1 MIGGEVRLIPHTRIP
16 SLDSKLILISERV
29 NGRLQMASVSKVSI
43 LDYFNI
49 VFEGENGKIE
59 SNCKACGT
67 RIQAKRSVTSNF
79 VTHLK
84 RKHPTMY
91 DDFVKRKD
99 MKREGYSSGSLHSF
113 TTNGGNTRYTLPISK
128 GAGGGGGAGGG
139 VGGMG
144 GLEGAAGGVSGGGL
158 TKFDRHDPRQVMIS
172 EAIAKMIVR
181 DLQPVSIVEN
191 QGFRELLQLLE
202 PRYSPEPQQ
211 YIQSQLLP
219 AYAYQAQL
227 ATRQALASA
236 HSLSLSLD
244 LWRGSSG
251 ATSGYLGVT
260 CHFLASDWQMHSALL
275 ACLPLTG
282 GSSGSR
288 VLADFDEVCHSHGVS
303 GRAFRVVADPC
314 PRMTATSVRSCCLP
328 GFLVPP
334 GQDGDDKEAMN
345 NGTEA
350 ELGIRNG
357 HGNDGE
363 EEDWEN
369 SWEQGL
375 GVSRVDCFSRSLEQC
390 VRDGL
395 RSCPQISSMLAK
407 AACFYHYITTA
418 VPPEKLSQ
426 VFDGL
431 VIGRLGNIPD
441 AARDWAAQLKVL
453 RRLLDSVEFLEEMSG
468 PGELAL
474 GSTERVLLMEFT
486 DTLEPFTEAW
496 DMVYGDR
503 QTDIP
508 ADRHVSISLALPC
521 VLGIRKHL
529 SETTTPHCPGL
540 LLGLSQAVERLL
552 VPILENPLYITATTL
567 DPQFKLTWSSN
578 PEWHRQVVIE
588 ELSKQSTAPSPVD
601 LNTDL
606 HPQSQVLPVP
616 AQSPISAL
624 SRPCKLFS
632 FIKQRPTTQAKS
644 LEQELAVYL
653 HEEPTDE
660 EALHYWRRKAI
671 DFPLLAQV
679 AKRAFTIPACGTT
692 VESIF
697 TTAERLLLPERG
709 RVLPKNL
716 ETLIY
721 LKANYRLLWT

>member
-1 MIGGEVRLIPHTRIP
+1 
-16 SLDSKLILISERV
+16 
-29 NGRLQMASVSKVSI
+29 MASVSKVSI

-84 RKHPTMY
+84 RKHQAMY

-113 TTNGGNTRYTLPISK
+113 TTNGGNTRYTLPIST
-128 GAGGGGGAGGG
+128 GVGGGGGGGGGGGAAG

-144 GLEGAAGGVSGGGL
+144 TLEGGVGGGSGGGV
-158 TKFDRHDPRQVMIS
+158 TKFDRHDPRQVLIS
-172 EAIAKMIVR
+172 EAIAKMVVR
-181 DLQPVSIVEN
+181 DLQPVSTVEN

-202 PRYSPEPQQ
+202 PRYTPEPKH
-211 YIQSQLLP
+211 YIRSQLLP

-236 HSLSLSLD
+236 HALSLSLD
-244 LWRGSSG
+244 LWRGLSG
-251 ATSGYLGVT
+251 ATSGYLAVT
-260 CHFLASDWQMHSALL
+260 CHFLTSDWQMRSALL

-282 GSSGSR
+282 GSSGNR
-288 VLADFDEVCHSHGVS
+288 VLSDFDEVCHSHGVS
-303 GRAFRVVADPC
+303 GRAFRVVADPHLAT
-314 PRMTATSVRSCCLP
+314 TAVKPCCLP
-328 GFLVPP
+328 GFRISPP
-334 GQDGDDKEAMN
+334 LANGHDGDEEEEADSGN
-345 NGTEA
+345 DVVQ
-350 ELGIRNG
+350 GIRNG
-357 HGNDGE
+357 HGDGGE
-363 EEDWEN
+363 EGELED
-369 SWEQGL
+369 SWEQCF

-390 VRDGL
+390 VREGL
-395 RSCPQISSMLAK
+395 RSCPQLSSTLAK
-407 AACFYHYITTA
+407 AACFYNYITSA

-426 VFDGL
+426 VFDAPGL
-431 VIGRLGNIPD
+431 MMGGRGNISD
-441 AARDWAAQLKVL
+441 AARDWAVQLKVL
-453 RRLLDSVEFLEEMSG
+453 RRLLDSVEFLEELSG
-468 PGELAL
+468 PGELSL
-474 GSTERVLLMEFT
+474 DSTERAQLRELA

-496 DMVYGDR
+496 DMVHGER
-503 QTDIP
+503 QADIP
-508 ADRHVSISLALPC
+508 TDRHVSVSLALPC
-521 VLGIRKHL
+521 VLGLRKHL
-529 SETTTPHCPGL
+529 SETSTPHCPSL
-540 LLGLSQAVERLL
+540 LAGLSQSVERLL

-578 PEWHRQVVIE
+578 FDWHRQVLIE
-588 ELSKQSTAPSPVD
+588 ELSKHSTASSPVN

-606 HPQSQVLPVP
+606 HTQSQTPPAPALSPV
-616 AQSPISAL
+616 SSL

-632 FIKQRPTTQAKS
+632 FIKQRPNTQAKS

-653 HEEPTDE
+653 REEPTDE

-679 AKRAFTIPACGTT
+679 AKRAFTVPACGTV

-697 TTAERLLLPERG
+697 TTAGHRLLPERG
-709 RVLPKNL
+709 CVLPKNL

>member
-1 MIGGEVRLIPHTRIP
+1 
-16 SLDSKLILISERV
+16 
-29 NGRLQMASVSKVSI
+29 MASVSKVSI

-84 RKHPTMY
+84 RKHQAMY

-99 MKREGYSSGSLHSF
+99 MKREGYSTGSLHTF
-113 TTNGGNTRYTLPISK
+113 TTNGGNNRYTLPIST
-128 GAGGGGGAGGG
+128 GVGGGGG
-139 VGGMG
+139 VGGTG
-144 GLEGAAGGVSGGGL
+144 TLEGGAGGSSGAGVS
-158 TKFDRHDPRQVMIS
+158 KFDRHDPRQVLIS

-181 DLQPVSIVEN
+181 DLQSVSIVEN

-202 PRYSPEPQQ
+202 PRYTPEPQH

-236 HSLSLSLD
+236 QTLSLSLD
-244 LWRGSSG
+244 LWRGLSG

-260 CHFLASDWQMHSALL
+260 CHFLTSDWQMHSALL

-282 GSSGSR
+282 GSSGNR
-288 VLADFDEVCHSHGVS
+288 VLSDFDEVCHSHGVS
-303 GRAFRVVADPC
+303 GRAFRVVADPFL
-314 PRMTATSVRSCCLP
+314 ATSTVKPCCLP
-328 GFLVPP
+328 GFLVSSPLANM
-334 GQDGDDKEAMN
+334 QEEDDEEEVGNGN
-345 NGTEA
+345 NVE
-350 ELGIRNG
+350 EGIKNG
-357 HGNDGE
+357 HGDGGDE
-363 EEDWEN
+363 REWED
-369 SWEQGL
+369 SWERGL
-375 GVSRVDCFSRSLEQC
+375 GVCRVDCFSRSLEQC
-390 VRDGL
+390 VREGL
-395 RSCPQISSMLAK
+395 CSCPQLSSALAK
-407 AACFYHYITTA
+407 AACFYNYITSA
-418 VPPEKLSQ
+418 VPPEKLNQ
-426 VFDGL
+426 VFDGPGL
-431 VIGRLGNIPD
+431 MMGGPGNASL
-441 AARDWAAQLKVL
+441 AARHWASQLKVL

-474 GSTERVLLMEFT
+474 GVSERALLRELT

-496 DMVYGDR
+496 DMVHGDR
-503 QTDIP
+503 PGDTQTE
-508 ADRHVSISLALPC
+508 RHASISLALPC
-521 VLGIRKHL
+521 VLGLRKHL
-529 SETTTPHCPGL
+529 SETSTPHCPSL
-540 LLGLSQAVERLL
+540 LVALNQAVEHRLA
-552 VPILENPLYITATTL
+552 PILEDPLYITATTL

-578 PEWHRQVVIE
+578 PDWHRQILLE
-588 ELSKQSTAPSPVD
+588 ELSKHSTASNPREPNTDLHSQSHTPPAPAPSPV
-601 LNTDL
+601 
-606 HPQSQVLPVP
+606 S
-616 AQSPISAL
+616 SL

-644 LEQELAVYL
+644 LEQELAAYL
-653 HEEPTDE
+653 REEPTDE
-660 EALHYWRRKAI
+660 EALHYWQRKAI

-679 AKRAFTIPACGTT
+679 AKKAFTIPACGTV

-697 TTAERLLLPERG
+697 TTAGRCLRPERG

-721 LKANYRLLWT
+721 LKANYTLLWT

>member
-1 MIGGEVRLIPHTRIP
+1 
-16 SLDSKLILISERV
+16 
-29 NGRLQMASVSKVSI
+29 MASVSKVSI

-84 RKHPTMY
+84 RKHQAMY

-99 MKREGYSSGSLHSF
+99 MKREGYSSASLHSF
-113 TTNGGNTRYTLPISK
+113 TTNGGNARYALPIST
-128 GAGGGGGAGGG
+128 GGGGGGGG
-139 VGGMG
+139 GGNVGGMG
-144 GLEGAAGGVSGGGL
+144 TLEGAAGGGSGGGV
-158 TKFDRHDPRQVMIS
+158 TKFDRHDPRQVLIS

-191 QGFRELLQLLE
+191 RGFRELLQLLE
-202 PRYSPEPQQ
+202 PRYTPEPQH

-236 HSLSLSLD
+236 HALSLSLD
-244 LWRGSSG
+244 LWRGLSG

-260 CHFLASDWQMHSALL
+260 CHFLTSDWQMRSALL

-282 GSSGSR
+282 GNTGSR
-288 VLADFDEVCHSHGVS
+288 VLSDFDEVCHSHGVS
-303 GRAFRVVADPC
+303 GRAFRVVADPLLA
-314 PRMTATSVRSCCLP
+314 TATLKPCCLP
-328 GFLVPP
+328 GFLLSAPLANS
-334 GQDGDDKEAMN
+334 QDGDDEEALDNGN
-345 NGTEA
+345 NDA
-350 ELGIRNG
+350 EQGVRNG
-357 HGNDGE
+357 HGDCGE
-363 EEDWEN
+363 EGEWED

-375 GVSRVDCFSRSLEQC
+375 GVSRVDCFSRCLEQC
-390 VRDGL
+390 VREGL
-395 RSCPQISSMLAK
+395 RSCPQLSSTLAK
-407 AACFYHYITTA
+407 AACFYNYITSA
-418 VPPEKLSQ
+418 VPPEKLNQ
-426 VFDGL
+426 VFDGPGL
-431 VIGRLGNIPD
+431 TMGGPGNLSD

-474 GSTERVLLMEFT
+474 GGAERVLLRELT

-496 DMVYGDR
+496 DMVQGDR
-503 QTDIP
+503 QADLQT
-508 ADRHVSISLALPC
+508 DRHVSISLALPC
-521 VLGIRKHL
+521 VLGLRKHL
-529 SETTTPHCPGL
+529 SETSTPHCPAL
-540 LLGLSQAVERLL
+540 LAGLSQAVERLL
-552 VPILENPLYITATTL
+552 SPILENPLYITATTL

-578 PEWHRQVVIE
+578 PDWHRQVLVE
-588 ELSKQSTAPSPVD
+588 ELSKPSTASSPID

-606 HPQSQVLPVP
+606 HPQSQTPPATAPSPV
-616 AQSPISAL
+616 SSL

-653 HEEPTDE
+653 REEPTDE

-679 AKRAFTIPACGTT
+679 AKRAFTIPACGTV

-697 TTAERLLLPERG
+697 TTAGRCLLPERG
-709 RVLPKNL
+709 CVLPKNL

>member
-1 MIGGEVRLIPHTRIP
+1 
-16 SLDSKLILISERV
+16 
-29 NGRLQMASVSKVSI
+29 MASAPKVSI

-84 RKHPTMY
+84 RKHQAMY

-113 TTNGGNTRYTLPISK
+113 TTNGGSTRYTLPIST
-128 GAGGGGGAGGG
+128 GVGGGGGGVGGGG

-144 GLEGAAGGVSGGGL
+144 TLDGGAGGGSGGGV
-158 TKFDRHDPRQVMIS
+158 TKFDRHDPRQVLIS

-191 QGFRELLQLLE
+191 HGFRELLQLLE
-202 PRYSPEPQQ
+202 PRYTPERQH

-236 HSLSLSLD
+236 HALSLSLD
-244 LWRGSSG
+244 LWRGLTG

-260 CHFLASDWQMHSALL
+260 CHFLTSDWQMRSALL

-282 GSSGSR
+282 GISGTR
-288 VLADFDEVCHSHGVS
+288 VLSDFDEVCHSHGVS
-303 GRAFRVVADPC
+303 GKAFRVVADPLL
-314 PRMTATSVRSCCLP
+314 ATTTVKPCCLP
-328 GFLVPP
+328 GFLKEDEE
-334 GQDGDDKEAMN
+334 DGAEDGISAKE
-345 NGTEA
+345 
-350 ELGIRNG
+350 GIRNG
-357 HGNDGE
+357 HGDVGDEGE
-363 EEDWEN
+363 WQD
-369 SWEQGL
+369 SWEHSL
-375 GVSRVDCFSRSLEQC
+375 GVCRVDCFSRSLEQC
-390 VRDGL
+390 VSEGI
-395 RSCPQISSMLAK
+395 RSCPQLSSTLAK
-407 AACFYHYITTA
+407 AACFYNYITSA
-418 VPPEKLSQ
+418 VPPEKLTQ
-426 VFDGL
+426 VFDGPGL
-431 VIGRLGNIPD
+431 IMGGPGNTPF

-474 GSTERVLLMEFT
+474 GGSERAMLKEVT
-486 DTLEPFTEAW
+486 DILEPFTEAW
-496 DMVYGDR
+496 DMVHGDR
-503 QTDIP
+503 QADMQT
-508 ADRHVSISLALPC
+508 DRHVSISLALPC
-521 VLGIRKHL
+521 VLGLRKHL
-529 SETTTPHCPGL
+529 SETSTPRCPSL
-540 LLGLSQAVERLL
+540 LAGLSQALESRLA
-552 VPILENPLYITATTL
+552 PILDDPLYITATTL

-578 PEWHRQVVIE
+578 PDWHRQVLIE
-588 ELSKQSTAPSPVD
+588 ELSKHSSGSSPVD
-601 LNTDL
+601 PDTDL
-606 HPQSQVLPVP
+606 HPQSQTPPAPAPSPV
-616 AQSPISAL
+616 SSL

-644 LEQELAVYL
+644 LEQELTVYL
-653 HEEPTDE
+653 REEPTDE

-679 AKRAFTIPACGTT
+679 AKRAFTVPSCGTV

-697 TTAERLLLPERG
+697 TTAGQCLRPERG

>member
-1 MIGGEVRLIPHTRIP
+1 
-16 SLDSKLILISERV
+16 
-29 NGRLQMASVSKVSI
+29 MASVSKVSI

-84 RKHPTMY
+84 RKHPAMY

-99 MKREGYSSGSLHSF
+99 MKREGYSSGCLHSF
-113 TTNGGNTRYTLPISK
+113 TTSAGTPRLALPVTA
-128 GAGGGGGAGGG
+128 GAGGGGSAGGAGGAGTLEGGAGGG
-139 VGGMG
+139 SGT
-144 GLEGAAGGVSGGGL
+144 GV
-158 TKFDRHDPRQVMIS
+158 TKFDRHDPRQVLIS

-202 PRYSPEPQQ
+202 PRYTPEPQH
-211 YIQSQLLP
+211 YIQGQLLP

-236 HSLSLSLD
+236 QALSLSLD
-244 LWRGSSG
+244 LWSSS
-251 ATSGYLGVT
+251 AQTTSGYLGVT
-260 CHFLASDWQMHSALL
+260 CHYLASDWQIRSALL
-275 ACLPLTG
+275 ACLPLSG
-282 GSSGSR
+282 GSSGTR
-288 VLADFDEVCHSHGVS
+288 VLADFDEVCQSHGVA
-303 GRAFRVVADPC
+303 GRAFCVVADPS
-314 PRMTATSVRSCCLP
+314 PATTTARPCCLS
-328 GFLVPP
+328 GFLVPVVLTN
-334 GQDGDDKEAMN
+334 GQGGDDTEMVN
-345 NGTEA
+345 NGNDA
-350 ELGIRNG
+350 EQRIRNG
-357 HGNDGE
+357 HAAGGE
-363 EEDWEN
+363 EGDWEE

-390 VRDGL
+390 VREGL
-395 RSCPQISSMLAK
+395 CSCPQISSTLAK
-407 AACFYHYITTA
+407 SACFYNYITSA

-431 VIGRLGNIPD
+431 TTGGLGNIPD
-441 AARDWAAQLKVL
+441 ASRDWAAQLKVL
-453 RRLLDSVEFLEEMSG
+453 RRLLDSVDFLEEMSG

-474 GSTERVLLMEFT
+474 GATERVLLRELT

-496 DMVYGDR
+496 DMVHGDML
-503 QTDIP
+503 TDVQS
-508 ADRHVSISLALPC
+508 DRHVSISLALPC
-521 VLGIRKHL
+521 VLGLRKHL
-529 SETTTPHCPGL
+529 SETSAPHCPAL
-540 LLGLSQAVERLL
+540 LLGLSQSLERLL
-552 VPILENPLYITATTL
+552 APILENPLYITATTL

-578 PEWHRQVVIE
+578 PDWHRQVLIE
-588 ELSKQSTAPSPVD
+588 ELSKHSSASPSADLNKDFHSQSQTLPVPAPSPV
-601 LNTDL
+601 
-606 HPQSQVLPVP
+606 S
-616 AQSPISAL
+616 SL

-632 FIKQRPTTQAKS
+632 FIKQRPATQAKS

-653 HEEPTDE
+653 REEPTDE

-679 AKRAFTIPACGTT
+679 AKRAFTIPACGTV

-697 TTAERLLLPERG
+697 TTAGCLLLPERG